1 MRSGTLRLSK
11 WLLLSSRKIYQFS
24 MELWLMARLAIGY
37 FIAWGSYILPLRR
50 QRAIL
55 KKDPDHPPELRLW
68 WLLYS
73 EFISHTMASLT
84 NSRTPRD
91 DRFVRFRMDIAWST
105 PCPLDRTYDLLF
117 SSRYR
122 QLLNLYVYH

>member
-1 MRSGTLRLSK
+1 MRSGTLQLSK
-11 WLLLSSRKIYQFS
+11 WLLLSSRKIHQFS

-73 EFISHTMASLT
+73 EFIFHH
-84 NSRTPRD
+84 
-91 DRFVRFRMDIAWST
+91 
-105 PCPLDRTYDLLF
+105 YD
-117 SSRYR
+117 
-122 QLLNLYVYH
+122 